1 VINAIMSTPLNKITR
16 DGFWFVFCL
25 SISASTWAS
34 SVLPVSTD
42 RHLQISAAVFRG
54 AVTALQSFQDPA
66 DGHIYTRATIR
77 VDEVFKGKLPAAV
90 KLVHVGGTVGNRGEM
105 DDLAPQLKAGE
116 ERLFLV
122 SRREDGTLYATLGE
136 ASALKLPGAKA
147 ISPSLDSIAGQTL
160 LQELRNKTV
169 SGVISG
175 SDVTDQTAVSKTAAS
190 GGGPTPRDG
199 ASSTATNLLVD
210 ASGISARSI
219 LPDRGE
225 PIPYLIDADFLPAG
239 MSLATATNAVQSAL
253 AAWTAATSVKYVF
266 AGIQSFGMAA
276 ANVQNGDGFLRIQL
290 HDHYN
295 YIGGAGD
302 VLGRGGYFSETEA
315 LTPGWTGGGNVIGN
329 DFYKTVNGFV
339 VLASANSFMQNPTNF
354 AEVLTH
360 EIGHTM
366 GLAHSSNTS
375 GETNPILNQ
384 AIMFFQAHGNG
395 RGAVLGVYDPPA
407 ARQIH
412 PINTPPYVYDR
423 VMDVVTTP
431 SPINIPGVNEVQ
443 IRGYDLQTTNLG
455 FVTTDASVN
464 NGTFSTINSN
474 ITYAPNGFFSDS
486 GRLDPAGNQY
496 YDIIYARYSDGTNA
510 SPFATIKVISFNADS
525 YSEGIPDSW
534 RTTYFGSP
542 NPSAGPKRH
551 ANDDFDGDGFSNL
564 TEYLLGSSPTNKTS
578 NLRITSFN
586 PTNIQWQAKGY
597 EVYELYSSSNLS
609 TWTRA
614 INPITPTNSTG
625 TATSFTNGGPRQFF
639 RIQKVP

>member
-1 VINAIMSTPLNKITR
+1 MNTPLKKITR
-16 DGFWFVFCL
+16 AGFWFVFCM
-25 SISASTWAS
+25 SVSTSAWAT

-54 AVTALQSFQDPA
+54 AVTGLQSFQDPA
-66 DGHIYTRATIR
+66 DGHIYTRATVR

-105 DDLAPQLKAGE
+105 DDLAPQLKVGE
-116 ERLFLV
+116 ERLFFV
-122 SRREDGTLYATLGE
+122 SRRKNRTLYATLGE
-136 ASALKLPGAKA
+136 ASALKLQGTKA
-147 ISPSLDSIAGQTL
+147 TFPTPDSIAGQTL
-160 LQELRNKTV
+160 LQELRNTTA
-169 SGVISG
+169 SGIISG
-175 SDVTDQTAVSKTAAS
+175 SDVTDQAAASKTAAS

-199 ASSTATNLLVD
+199 ASSTATNLLVFNN
-210 ASGISARSI
+210 GISARFI

-253 AAWTAATSVKYVF
+253 AAWTAVTSVKYVF
-266 AGIQSFGMAA
+266 AGFQSFGTYAA
-276 ANVQNGDGFLRIQL
+276 DTNINKGDGFLRIQL

-295 YIGGAGD
+295 YISGAGD
-302 VLGRGGYFSETEA
+302 ILGRGGYYAEIGA
-315 LTPGWTGGGNVIGN
+315 LSPGWTAGGNVNGN
-329 DFYKTVNGFV
+329 DFYKATDGFV
-339 VLASANSFMQNPTNF
+339 VLASTNSFMQNPTNF

-360 EIGHTM
+360 EIGHSM
-366 GLAHSSNTS
+366 GLAHSSNTA
-375 GETNPILNQ
+375 GETNPILSQ
-384 AIMFFQAHGNG
+384 AIMYFQAHGNG
-395 RGAVLGVYDPPA
+395 RGAVLGAYDPPA

-412 PINTPPYVYDR
+412 PFNTPPYVYDR
-423 VMDVVTTP
+423 VMDIVTTQ

-443 IRGYDLQTTNLG
+443 VRGYDLQSTNLG
-455 FVTTDASVN
+455 FAITDASVN
-464 NGTFSTINSN
+464 NGSFSTVNSN
-474 ITYAPNGFFSDS
+474 ITYTPNGPFGDS
-486 GRLDPAGNQY
+486 GRLDPAGNQD

-510 SPFATIKVISFNADS
+510 SPYATIRVISFNLDN

-534 RTTYFGSP
+534 RTTYFGSAD
-542 NPSAGPKRH
+542 PSVGSNHH

-564 TEYLLGSSPTNKTS
+564 TEYLLGSDPTDKTS

-597 EVYELYSSSNLS
+597 EVYELYSSTNLS